1 MYTIHDIIDKL
12 IIIEKHA
19 HEFYRS
25 VSENPQIDI
34 KVAVV
39 AKAFSSQEQKHI
51 KIYESLKE
59 NFDEEENTFIDF
71 SIYDRAAKLIYEFT
85 KMQNMQNIT
94 RLKEIIDFALNFEKE
109 NLALI
114 LSIKGLLIRSQ
125 NDVDT
130 ANYKVLLSIIE
141 EEQKHIKD
149 IESIST

>member
-1 MYTIHDIIDKL
+1 MYTIQDIIDKL
-12 IIIEKHA
+12 ILIEKHA
-19 HEFYRS
+19 YEFYKS
-25 VSENPQIDI
+25 ISENPHVDV
-34 KVAVV
+34 KLTVV
-39 AKAFSSQEQKHI
+39 ARTFSRQEQKHI

-59 NFDEEENTFIDF
+59 NFSEEENNFIDF
-71 SIYDRAAKLIYEFT
+71 SIYDRAAKLIYEFS

-94 RLKEIIDFALNFEKE
+94 KLKEIVDFALNFEKE

-130 ANYKVLLSIIE
+130 ANYKVLLAIIE

-149 IESIST
+149 IESISA